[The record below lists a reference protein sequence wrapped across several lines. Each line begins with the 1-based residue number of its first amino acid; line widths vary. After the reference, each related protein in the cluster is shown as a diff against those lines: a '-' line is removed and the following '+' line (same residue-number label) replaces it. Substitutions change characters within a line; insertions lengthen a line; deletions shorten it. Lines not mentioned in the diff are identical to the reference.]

1 MRQLLF
7 LSLHPM
13 STTTVQIR
21 IKNKKA
27 WYEYLLME
35 EFTAGIVL
43 TGTEIK
49 SIRDGKVN
57 LTDSYCTFSGDEL
70 FVVNL
75 HIAEYKYGNQ
85 FNHEPK
91 RPRKLLL
98 NRREL
103 RKIQGKAKDKG
114 VTVVPVELFIN
125 DDGLAKLMIYIARGK
140 KTYDKRETLKN
151 KDQKRQI
158 ERRHEE

>member
-1 MRQLLF
+1 MA
-7 LSLHPM
+7 SNN
-13 STTTVQIR
+13 VQIR

-27 WYEYLLME
+27 WYEYLLLE
-35 EFTAGIVL
+35 QFTAGIVL

-49 SIRDGKVN
+49 SIREGKVN
-57 LTDSYCTFSGDEL
+57 LTDSYCTFSLDEL
-70 FVVNL
+70 FVLNM

-98 NRREL
+98 KRREL
-103 RKIQGKAKDKG
+103 HKIQGKAKDKG
-114 VTVVPVELFIN
+114 VTVVPVELYIN
-125 DDGLAKLMIYIARGK
+125 EEGFAKLTINIARGK
-140 KTYDKRETLKN
+140 KTYDKREALKN
-151 KDQKRQI
+151 KDQKREI

>member
-1 MRQLLF
+1 MATA
-7 LSLHPM
+7 S
-13 STTTVQIR
+13 VQIR

-27 WYEYLLME
+27 WYEYLLLE

-70 FVVNL
+70 FVVNM

-91 RPRKLLL
+91 RARKLLL
-98 NRREL
+98 KQREL
-103 RKIQGKAKDKG
+103 RKIHGKAKDKG
-114 VTVVPVELFIN
+114 VTVVPTELFVN
-125 DDGLAKLMIYIARGK
+125 DKGLAKLTLYIAKGK

-151 KDQKRQI
+151 KDQKREI
-158 ERRHEE
+158 ERRHED

>member
-1 MRQLLF
+1 MAT
-7 LSLHPM
+7 S
-13 STTTVQIR
+13 TVQIR

-27 WYEYLLME
+27 WHEYMLME

-49 SIRDGKVN
+49 SIREGKVN
-57 LTDSYCTFSGDEL
+57 LTDSYCTFNSNEL
-70 FVVNL
+70 FVLNM

-98 NRREL
+98 SRREL
-103 RKIQGKAKDKG
+103 NKIQGKAKDKG
-114 VTVVPVELFIN
+114 VTIVPLELYIN
-125 DDGLAKLMIYIARGK
+125 DEGLAKLTIAIARGK
-140 KTYDKRETLKN
+140 KLYDKRESLKT
-151 KDQKRQI
+151 KDQQR
-158 ERRHEE
+158 EMDRRHDY

>member
-1 MRQLLF
+1 MTATA
-7 LSLHPM
+7 P
-13 STTTVQIR
+13 QIR

-27 WYEYLLME
+27 WYEYMLLE

-49 SIRDGKVN
+49 SIREGKVN
-57 LTDSYCTFSGDEL
+57 LTDSYCTFSNDEL
-70 FVVNL
+70 FVVNM

-91 RPRKLLL
+91 RARKLLL
-98 NRREL
+98 NKREL

-114 VTVVPVELFIN
+114 VTVVPVELYIN
-125 DDGLAKLMIYIARGK
+125 DEGLAKLTIYIARGK

-151 KDQKRQI
+151 KDQKREI
-158 ERRHEE
+158 ERRHDD

>member
-1 MRQLLF
+1 MA
-7 LSLHPM
+7 
-13 STTTVQIR
+13 TTPVQIR

-27 WYEYLLME
+27 WYEYLLLE
-35 EFTAGIVL
+35 DFVAGIVL

-49 SIRDGKVN
+49 SIREGKVN
-57 LTDSYCTFSGDEL
+57 LTDSYCTFDSNEL
-70 FVVNL
+70 FVLNM

-98 NRREL
+98 KRREL
-103 RKIQGKAKDKG
+103 NKIQGKARDKG
-114 VTVVPVELFIN
+114 VTVVPTELYIN
-125 DDGLAKLMIYIARGK
+125 EEGLAKLNIHIARGK
-140 KTYDKRETLKN
+140 KTYDKRESLKN
-151 KDQKRQI
+151 KDQKREI